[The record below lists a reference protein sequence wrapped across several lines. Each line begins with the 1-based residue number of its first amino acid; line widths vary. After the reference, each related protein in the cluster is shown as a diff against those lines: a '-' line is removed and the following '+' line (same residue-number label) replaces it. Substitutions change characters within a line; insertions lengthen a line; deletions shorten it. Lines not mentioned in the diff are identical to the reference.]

1 MRGFCD
7 QSALLDGSHLHHGS
21 EVPSGMCFGQCVDVQ
36 EKGQVTIQESAGF
49 SVTPLSGVYG
59 IHAEM
64 FDENKDQILCLDIEV
79 PM

>member
-1 MRGFCD
+1 
-7 QSALLDGSHLHHGS
+7 
-21 EVPSGMCFGQCVDVQ
+21 MCFGQCVDVQ

-64 FDENKDQILCLDIEV
+64 FDENQDQILCLDIEV